1 MRKIIPVSLALAFF
15 TLLIWLLVDLAWS
28 TARGGSQMPLYSAYR
43 FDPYGSAA
51 LAQFFHAAGRRV
63 TLLTHPIL
71 PHGTA
76 GVLINA
82 TDPYTSG
89 ILEDYSTPKHYNP
102 HLLHWIADGNTLI
115 DFTQNATG
123 LTAFFKLRVLGLAKP
138 WDSAQHKHHKSPQKK
153 HAKLP
158 PPHHLFLLP
167 ENAPAWVTI
176 MQNGRSPHLLAPWI
190 KNVPWHYSRAAG
202 SHLPA
207 QRRLLQLL
215 APAYFI
221 IPQKDTHWQI
231 LAKTKFGPVVIE
243 RHLGRGRVI
252 FVGSPWL
259 MLNGGIAHAGNLDF
273 LQAVLPDKPVILD
286 QWSLGAGHNYTTLDI
301 LRRYGLIPAL
311 LELIVLLLAY
321 AWSCRGYPA
330 VPAGDS
336 KGPVRSSVEHIAMLG
351 HLYQSSLSEPELFQ
365 WVNHEI
371 THRIAAALRCR
382 PEQMPVYLQKQ
393 PESVRQ
399 GLQSILVRLQMVERG
414 LAEPSAK
421 SNARKA
427 ARRRTLADLI
437 TQSWHLVKEIQ
448 HGRNPG
454 SKPAT
459 DNPVAA
465 GRKDGN

>member
-15 TLLIWLLVDLAWS
+15 ILLIWLLVDLAWS
-28 TARGGSQMPLYSAYR
+28 TARGSSQMPLYSAYR

-51 LAQFFHAAGRRV
+51 LTQFLRATGRRV

-71 PHGTA
+71 PHGAA
-76 GVLINA
+76 GVLINVTA
-82 TDPYTSG
+82 PYTSG
-89 ILEDYSTPKHYNP
+89 MLEDYSTHKHYNP
-102 HLLHWIADGNTLI
+102 HLLHWIASGNTLI

-123 LTAFFKLRVLGLAKP
+123 LTAYFKLRVLGLAEP
-138 WDSAQHKHHKSPQKK
+138 AHSARPKHHKSHQKK
-153 HAKLP
+153 HAQPSPL
-158 PPHHLFLLP
+158 HHRFLLP
-167 ENAPAWVTI
+167 ANVPAWVTI

-190 KNVPWHYSRAAG
+190 KNVPWHYSHAA
-202 SHLPA
+202 SSLLPA
-207 QRRLLQLL
+207 QRRRLQLL
-215 APAYFI
+215 APADFI
-221 IPQKDTHWQI
+221 IPKKDSHWQI
-231 LAKTKFGPVVIE
+231 LAKTKSGPVAIE

-273 LQAVLPDKPVILD
+273 LQALLPDKPVILD
-286 QWSLGAGHNYTTLDI
+286 QWSLGVGHNYTTLDI

-311 LELIVLLLAY
+311 LELILLLMAY

-330 VPAGDS
+330 APAADS
-336 KGPVRSSVEHIAMLG
+336 KGSVRSSVEHIAMLG

-365 WVNHEI
+365 WVHHEI

-382 PEQMPVYLQKQ
+382 PEQMPTHLQKQ
-393 PESVRQ
+393 PVSVRQ
-399 GLQSILVRLQMVERG
+399 GLQSILAGLQMVERG

-427 ARRRTLADLI
+427 ARRRTLADLM
-437 TQSWHLVKEIQ
+437 TQSWHLVKEIH
-448 HGRNPG
+448 HGRHPG

-465 GRKDGN
+465 GRKS